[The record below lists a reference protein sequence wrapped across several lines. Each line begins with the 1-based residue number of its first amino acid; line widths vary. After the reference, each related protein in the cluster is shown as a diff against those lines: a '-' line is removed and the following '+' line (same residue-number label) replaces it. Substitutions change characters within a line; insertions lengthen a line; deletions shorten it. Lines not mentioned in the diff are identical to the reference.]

1 MKTNYRAIY
10 ESRRGTVQD
19 CLDVIQSGD
28 SVAFASACNAPN
40 DILMQ
45 MHTIADR
52 VTDVKCI
59 KGHEGFYPFVTMPGM
74 DGHINTG
81 SFFIG
86 KDISN
91 GMRTGNCTYIPA
103 DMCDYSTFAQ
113 GHYPCDVFVAAATPM
128 DENGYLQV
136 GLSLVFE
143 DAAYACSNK
152 ILLEVNPNLPRVRGG
167 LDIHISDV
175 TKLVEVDYPINTVPD
190 LDPSPEEVQV
200 AKNVRSLLRDG
211 DCIQIGIGSLPNAI
225 ANELYDLKDLGLHT
239 EMATTTVGK
248 LIEAGV
254 INGQRKNFKHGQHLF
269 IFAGGTP
276 ELYETL
282 SRNDA
287 CRVVPA
293 VYCADPMIIMKN
305 DNMVSINTCVEMDLT
320 GNICSESIGPRIIS
334 GSGGAFDY
342 VYGALHSRGGR
353 SIMAFTSK
361 TRKGVSKIVSMLTP
375 GAGVT
380 IPRNYADYIVTEYG
394 IARLRACSL
403 KERAH
408 ALISIA
414 HPDVRDRLTFE
425 AKKLFYI

>member
-1 MKTNYRAIY
+1 MRTNYQALY
-10 ESRRGTVQD
+10 EARKSSVQE
-19 CLDVIQSGD
+19 CLDVIQSGNV
-28 SVAFASACNAPN
+28 VAFAAACNAP
-40 DILMQ
+40 DTILSQ
-45 MHTIADR
+45 FHTIADR

-59 KGHEGFYPFVTMPGM
+59 KGHEGTYPFVTMPGM

-81 SFFIG
+81 SFFLG
-86 KDISN
+86 KDLSN
-91 GMRTGNCTYIPA
+91 GMQAGNCTFIPA
-103 DMCDYSTFAQ
+103 DMCDYSTFTQ

-128 DENGYLQV
+128 DENGNLQV
-136 GLSLVFE
+136 SLCMMFE
-143 DAAYACSNK
+143 DAAYACADK
-152 ILLEVNPNLPRVRGG
+152 IILEVNPNLPRVRGG

-175 TKLVEVDYPINTVPD
+175 TKLVEVDYPIHEVPD

-200 AKNVRSLLRDG
+200 AKNVRSLMRDG

-225 ANELYDLKDLGLHT
+225 ANEMYDLRDLGLHT
-239 EMATTTVGK
+239 EMATNTIGK

-269 IFAGGTP
+269 IFAGGSP
-276 ELYETL
+276 ELYASL
-282 SRNDA
+282 GRNDA
-287 CRVVPA
+287 CRIVPA
-293 VYCADPMIIMKN
+293 VYGADPMIIMKN

-342 VYGALHSRGGR
+342 VYGALHARGGR

-361 TRKGVSKIVSMLTP
+361 TKKGVSKIVPMLTQ

-394 IARLRACSL
+394 IAHLRACSL
-403 KERAH
+403 KERAL
-408 ALISIA
+408 ALIEIA
-414 HPDVRDRLTFE
+414 HPDVRDELRYE

>member
-1 MKTNYRAIY
+1 MKPNYEAMY
-10 ESRRGTVQD
+10 EARKGSVQD
-19 CLDVIQSGD
+19 CLDVIRSG
-28 SVAFASACNAPN
+28 SVIAFAAACNAP
-40 DILMQ
+40 DAIMRQ
-45 MHTIADR
+45 MHTIAGR

-59 KGHEGFYPFVTMPGM
+59 KGHEGTYPFVTMEGM
-74 DGHINTG
+74 NGHINTG
-81 SFFIG
+81 SFFFG
-86 KDISN
+86 ADLAN
-91 GMRTGNCTYIPA
+91 GMRAGNCTFIPA
-103 DMCDYSTFAQ
+103 DMCDYADFTQ
-113 GHYPCDVFVAAATPM
+113 GHFPCDIFIAAASPM
-128 DENGYLQV
+128 DENGNFQV
-136 GLSLVFE
+136 GLSMMFE
-143 DAAYACSNK
+143 DAAYACADK
-152 ILLEVNPNLPRVRGG
+152 IILEINPNLPRVRGG
-167 LDIHISDV
+167 LEINIADV
-175 TKLVEVDYPINTVPD
+175 TCLTEVSYPIQVVPD
-190 LDPSPEEVQV
+190 LDPTPEETAV

-225 ANELYDLKDLGLHT
+225 ANEMRDLHDLGLHT
-239 EMATTTVGK
+239 EMATTTIGK

-254 INGQRKNFKHGQHLF
+254 INGARKNFKHGQHLF

-282 SRNDA
+282 SRNEA
-287 CRVVPA
+287 CRIVPA

-305 DNMVSINTCVEMDLT
+305 DNMASINTCVEMDLT

-361 TRKGVSKIVSMLTP
+361 TKKGVSKIVPMLAQ

-380 IPRNYADYIVTEYG
+380 IPRNYADYIVTEHG
-394 IARLRACSL
+394 VAHLRAGSIR
-403 KERAH
+403 ERTN

-414 HPDVRDRLTFE
+414 HPDVRDELTWQ

>member
-1 MKTNYRAIY
+1 MRTNYTAIY
-10 ESRRGTVQD
+10 ESKKGTVQD
-19 CLDVIQSGD
+19 CLDVIQSGHV
-28 SVAFASACNAPN
+28 VAFGSACNAP
-40 DILMQ
+40 DAILRQ

-52 VTDVKCI
+52 VENVKCI
-59 KGHEGFYPFVTMPGM
+59 KGHEGTYPFVTMPGM

-81 SFFIG
+81 SFFLG
-86 KDISN
+86 KDLSN
-91 GMRTGNCTYIPA
+91 GMRTGNCTFIPA
-103 DMCDYSTFAQ
+103 DMCDYATFTQ
-113 GHYPCDVFVAAATPM
+113 GHFPCNVFIAASTPM
-128 DENGYLQV
+128 DENGNLQV
-136 GLSLVFE
+136 GLSMMFE
-143 DAAYACSNK
+143 DAAYACADK
-152 ILLEVNPNLPRVRGG
+152 IILEVNPRLPRVRGG
-167 LDIHISDV
+167 LEINISDV
-175 TKLVEVDYPINTVPD
+175 TRLVEVDYPIQEIPD

-200 AKNVRSLLRDG
+200 AKNVRTLMRDG

-225 ANELYDLKDLGLHT
+225 ASQMFDLNDLGLHT
-239 EMATTTVGK
+239 EMATNTIGR
-248 LIEAGV
+248 LIDAGV
-254 INGQRKNFKHGQHLF
+254 INGARKNFKHGQHLF

-287 CRVVPA
+287 CRIVPA

-342 VYGALHSRGGR
+342 VYGALHARGGR

-361 TRKGVSKIVSMLTP
+361 TKKGVSKIMPMLAQ

-394 IARLRACSL
+394 IAHLRGLSL
-403 KERAH
+403 KERAL
-408 ALISIA
+408 ALIDIA
-414 HPDVRDRLTFE
+414 HPDVRDELRDG

>member
-1 MKTNYRAIY
+1 MRTNYTAIY
-10 ESRRGTVQD
+10 ESKKGTVQD
-19 CLDVIQSGD
+19 CLDVIQSGHV
-28 SVAFASACNAPN
+28 VAFGSACNAP
-40 DILMQ
+40 DAILRQ

-52 VTDVKCI
+52 VENVKCI
-59 KGHEGFYPFVTMPGM
+59 KGHEGTYPFVTMPGM

-81 SFFIG
+81 SFFLG
-86 KDISN
+86 KDLAN
-91 GMRTGNCTYIPA
+91 GMAAGNCTFIPA
-103 DMCDYSTFAQ
+103 DMCDYATFTQ
-113 GHYPCDVFVAAATPM
+113 GHFPCNVFIAASTPM
-128 DENGYLQV
+128 DENGNLQV
-136 GLSLVFE
+136 GLSMMFE
-143 DAAYACSNK
+143 DAAYACADK
-152 ILLEVNPNLPRVRGG
+152 IILEVNPRLPRVRGG
-167 LDIHISDV
+167 LEINISDV
-175 TKLVEVDYPINTVPD
+175 TRLVEVDYPIQEIPD

-200 AKNVRSLLRDG
+200 AKNVRTLMRDG

-225 ANELYDLKDLGLHT
+225 ASQMFDLNDLGLHT
-239 EMATTTVGK
+239 EMATNTIGR
-248 LIEAGV
+248 LIDAGV
-254 INGQRKNFKHGQHLF
+254 INGARKNFKHGQHLF

-287 CRVVPA
+287 CRIVPA

-342 VYGALHSRGGR
+342 VYGALHARGGR

-361 TRKGVSKIVSMLTP
+361 TKKGVSKIMPMLAQ

-394 IARLRACSL
+394 IAHLRGLSL
-403 KERAH
+403 KERAL
-408 ALISIA
+408 ALIDIA
-414 HPDVRDRLTFE
+414 HPDVRDELRDG